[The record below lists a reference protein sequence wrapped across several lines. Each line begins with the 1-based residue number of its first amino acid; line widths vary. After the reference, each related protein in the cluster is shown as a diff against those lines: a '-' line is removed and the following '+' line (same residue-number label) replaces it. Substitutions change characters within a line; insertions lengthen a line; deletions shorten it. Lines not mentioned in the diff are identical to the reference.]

1 MQITPIVSRSNALIK
16 KIRKLRDKKYRE
28 QFGEYVAEGKRW
40 VSDALRI
47 CPQNVVAVL
56 CSSDTRCEYADF
68 VIEASLFAELAD
80 TENSQGVI
88 AVMRIPTFSH
98 SPSGNH
104 CLFLDRVRDPGNMGT
119 IIRTAVAAGYTDIVL
134 RDCVDVFNSKVIRSS
149 MTGILSA
156 NLHFDSKLSDLK
168 ECGYTVVAADLQGE
182 NIFETDFAAQKVCL
196 VIGNEANGIDPL
208 LLQQCDKTVTIPME
222 DEIESLNAAVS
233 AGILMYQLKYRNR

>member
-1 MQITPIVSRSNALIK
+1 
-16 KIRKLRDKKYRE
+16 
-28 QFGEYVAEGKRW
+28 
-40 VSDALRI
+40 
-47 CPQNVVAVL
+47 
-56 CSSDTRCEYADF
+56 
-68 VIEASLFAELAD
+68 
-80 TENSQGVI
+80 
-88 AVMRIPTFSH
+88 
-98 SPSGNH
+98 
-104 CLFLDRVRDPGNMGT
+104 
-119 IIRTAVAAGYTDIVL
+119 
-134 RDCVDVFNSKVIRSS
+134 

>member
-47 CPQNVVAVL
+47 CPKNVVAVI

-80 TENSQGVI
+80 TENS
-88 AVMRIPTFSH
+88 
-98 SPSGNH
+98 H

-208 LLQQCDKTVTIPME
+208 LLRQCDKTVAIPME